1 MLDARCLQII
11 VEVER
16 CTRSV
21 HCESS
26 DRIVAGFTHLLPQ
39 PEIDCLTRESS
50 CGDFGARSRN
60 SETIISLVWERYV
73 EVLHKATAPQSIMP

>member
-21 HCESS
+21 RCESS
-26 DRIVAGFTHLLPQ
+26 DLIVAGFTHLLPQ
-39 PEIDCLTRESS
+39 PEIDCLTRQSR
-50 CGDFGARSRN
+50 CGYFGARSRN
-60 SETIISLVWERYV
+60 PEMVISLFWKRHV
-73 EVLHKATAPQSIMP
+73 EVLHKATACP